1 MKSAGLIY
9 DESFHYIDHLG
20 PFCAMRGCPL
30 IVCEPTVA
38 ELCRAYYPG
47 LEVLE
52 VGIGDLRSV
61 FPEELISCDNR
72 ALLQQALGRW
82 IPEQFRMLWLPH
94 GMSDKGWKQPFFE
107 ALGQEDGLFVYGE
120 RMRDVLR
127 QKGVQV
133 PCVSV
138 GNFRKRYFE
147 QHRMFYDRVM
157 HEKFGEE
164 RFVLYAPTWEDCE
177 HNGTFWDAVGVLP
190 QNVLVKLH
198 PNTERKYAVKLAQCK
213 ARILERFPPVY
224 PVLARTNAYL
234 GDMSS
239 VGYDFLSFERP
250 MFFLRKHK
258 TDPETDQSAYLMRC
272 GEQVLVAELVGL
284 DWSVHQS
291 VAEKRVL
298 YDHAFNEKL

>member
-1 MKSAGLIY
+1 
-9 DESFHYIDHLG
+9 
-20 PFCAMRGCPL
+20 
-30 IVCEPTVA
+30 
-38 ELCRAYYPG
+38 
-47 LEVLE
+47 
-52 VGIGDLRSV
+52 
-61 FPEELISCDNR
+61 
-72 ALLQQALGRW
+72 
-82 IPEQFRMLWLPH
+82 
-94 GMSDKGWKQPFFE
+94 
-107 ALGQEDGLFVYGE
+107 
-120 RMRDVLR
+120 MRDVLR